1 MRNFNGK
8 RVAEVLETKDYSIFK
23 FRDDNRIINT
33 NHVKYLVKKM
43 KEKGWLKTSTV
54 VINGN
59 GDVIDGQHRVKAA
72 MEVGVPIRFRVE
84 RGAGIDEITEMNTGQ
99 KNWSP
104 FDHIHKFVARGNEN
118 YIKFD
123 NFVKEFPTF
132 RITECAM
139 FLNNGIS
146 TVDRKVFEEGRWVAK
161 DVNKARKWA
170 NQCLSLKP
178 YFEKGYNKSI
188 FVRALIKV
196 FVNKSDVFDFDQFI
210 HKVKLRPNMIFM
222 CGTVDQYVEMI
233 ENIYNYKR
241 GDKVNLR
248 F

>member
-1 MRNFNGK
+1 MTKFNGK
-8 RVAEVLETKDYSIFK
+8 KVAEVLETKDYSIFK
-23 FRDDNRIINT
+23 FRDDNREIKLP
-33 NHVKYLVKKM
+33 HVKYLVKRM

-72 MEVGVPIRFRVE
+72 MEAGVPIRFRVE

-99 KNWSP
+99 RNWSP
-104 FDHIHKFVARGNEN
+104 FDHIHKFVARGNEH
-118 YIKFD
+118 YVKFN
-123 NFVKEFPTF
+123 NFIKEFPMF

-139 FLNNGIS
+139 FLNNS
-146 TVDRKVFEEGRWVAK
+146 MSSVDRKVFEEGRWVAK
-161 DVNKARKWA
+161 DVNVARKWA
-170 NQCLSLKP
+170 NNVLSLKP

-196 FVNKSDVFDFDQFI
+196 LTTKGDVFDFDQFV

-233 ENIYNYKR
+233 EDIYNYR
-241 GDKVNLR
+241 RADKVNLR